1 MKMSDDAFK
10 YLELEVDD
18 SGIAWLTLSR
28 PEALNALNSELLEEL
43 NDALPELFTYEDVKA
58 IVISGAGDKS
68 FVAGADISEFLGMSA
83 LEAKGLS
90 QAGQEI
96 FSMLEAAPVPVV
108 AMINGFALGGGLEL
122 AMACHLRVASESAK
136 LGLPEVTLGLIP
148 GFGGTQRLS
157 RLTSP
162 GVAREWVMTGD
173 MYSAEQAMQVGLVNR
188 VASDDELKSVTESLV
203 TTIISRGPIAVNA
216 ALDVIRR
223 GLEVG
228 QSEGENLESDAFGLL
243 FTTKDQA
250 EGANAF
256 LEKRKPNFC
265 GE

>member
-1 MKMSDDAFK
+1 MSDDTFK
-10 YLELEVDD
+10 CLDCNIDD
-18 SGIAWLTLSR
+18 NSIAWLTITR
-28 PEALNALNSELLEEL
+28 EKALNALNAEVLEEL
-43 NDALPELFTYEDVKA
+43 NDALPELYSYEDVKA
-58 IVISGAGDKS
+58 IVISGAGEKA
-68 FVAGADISEFLGMSA
+68 FVAGADISEFIGMSA

-90 QAGQEI
+90 QAGQEV
-96 FSMLEAAPVPVV
+96 FSMIESAPVPVI

-122 AMACHLRVASESAK
+122 AMACHLRVAAEEAM

-157 RLTSP
+157 RLASP
-162 GVAREWVMTGD
+162 GVAREWVLTGD
-173 MYSAEQAMQVGLVNR
+173 MYSSTEAKQVGVVNK
-188 VASDDELKSVTESLV
+188 VAPASELKEVTTKLA
-203 TTIISRGPIAVNA
+203 TTIIKRGPIAVNA

-243 FTTKDQA
+243 FTTKDQV
-250 EGANAF
+250 EGAEAF

>member
-1 MKMSDDAFK
+1 MTDENYNS
-10 YLELEVDD
+10 LELEVDD
-18 SGIAWLTLSR
+18 NGIAWLSISR
-28 PEALNALNSELLEEL
+28 EKALNALNAEVLQEL
-43 NDALPELFTYEDVKA
+43 NEGLPELFEYDDVKA
-58 IVISGAGDKS
+58 IVITGAGDKA
-68 FVAGADISEFLGMSA
+68 FVAGADISEFVGMSA

-90 QAGQEI
+90 QAGQEV
-96 FSMLEAAPVPVV
+96 FSMIEAAPIPVI

-122 AMACHLRVASESAK
+122 AMACHLRVAVEGAM
-136 LGLPEVTLGLIP
+136 LGLPEVSLGLIP

-157 RLTSP
+157 RLASP
-162 GVAREWVMTGD
+162 GVAREWVLTGD
-173 MYSAEQAMQVGLVNR
+173 MYTAEQAMQVGVVNK
-188 VASDDELKSVTESLV
+188 VASAADLKEV
-203 TTIISRGPIAVNA
+203 TTKLVSTITKRGPLAVNA

-250 EGANAF
+250 EGAAAF
-256 LEKRKPNFC
+256 LEKRKPNFS